1 MCQGFSHFSVFL
13 HHSVK
18 ARLATSSTRVKID
31 ELEEV
36 FLTLWV
42 SDNGVLYAGGLV
54 EGLVI
59 DGLLDVDD
67 RGLFVLIGHLDM
79 LGRGQVR
86 HRLGLCYHHGE
97 WLTRIVD
104 VPARNDL

>member
-1 MCQGFSHFSVFL
+1 MHLFVLAKF
-13 HHSVK
+13 
-18 ARLATSSTRVKID
+18 ATSSIRVKME
-31 ELEEV
+31 ELEDI

-59 DGLLDVDD
+59 DRLLDVDD

-86 HRLGLCYHHGE
+86 HRLGLRYHHGQR
-97 WLTRIVD
+97 LTRIVD